1 MLKLKQLDSVKAY
14 PNQLLKLLIKRK
26 EKTKNNTGLTLIFAI
41 NYGGRAEIIQ
51 SMKEI
56 FEELQSAHQS
66 SEAIDENLLN
76 KHLMTRDYPDPE
88 LLIRTSGEQK
98 N

>member
-1 MLKLKQLDSVKAY
+1 
-14 PNQLLKLLIKRK
+14 
-26 EKTKNNTGLTLIFAI
+26 
-41 NYGGRAEIIQ
+41 
-51 SMKEI
+51 MKEI

-98 N
+98 LVTF

>member
-1 MLKLKQLDSVKAY
+1 
-14 PNQLLKLLIKRK
+14 
-26 EKTKNNTGLTLIFAI
+26 
-41 NYGGRAEIIQ
+41 
-51 SMKEI
+51 MKEI

-76 KHLMTRDYPDPE
+76 KHLMTHDYPDPE